1 MSSLRFRKT
10 NCIIT
15 IFSKPKKKSCIFEHR
30 PNTHEFQNIFK
41 NEFKQLPVLTY
52 GPLPKKV
59 HPTCAWLTEM
69 WLPQL
74 PQLRP
79 PLSGGRIPAL
89 GCNRRRGKRV
99 CPPDLAVS
107 GTRLGGIRVCLVCST
122 YMWFLFGFGKNGW
135 MQLLFLNLNFHIS
148 NWTYNAWPIHQGHS
162 GIRWKG

>member
-1 MSSLRFRKT
+1 MSTLRFRKT

-107 GTRLGGIRVCLVCST
+107 GTRLRGIRVCLVYVQHTCDF
-122 YMWFLFGFGKNGW
+122 FLGLGKWLDAIGFPKSKFW
-135 MQLLFLNLNFHIS
+135 HFQP
-148 NWTYNAWPIHQGHS
+148 TYNS
-162 GIRWKG
+162 GP

>member
-1 MSSLRFRKT
+1 M
-10 NCIIT
+10 
-15 IFSKPKKKSCIFEHR
+15 
-30 PNTHEFQNIFK
+30 
-41 NEFKQLPVLTY
+41 LTY

-99 CPPDLAVS
+99 CPPDLVVS
-107 GTRLGGIRVCLVCST
+107 GTRLGGIRVCLVYVQHTCDF
-122 YMWFLFGFGKNGW
+122 FLGLGKWLDAIGFPKSK
-135 MQLLFLNLNFHIS
+135 F
-148 NWTYNAWPIHQGHS
+148 
-162 GIRWKG
+162 